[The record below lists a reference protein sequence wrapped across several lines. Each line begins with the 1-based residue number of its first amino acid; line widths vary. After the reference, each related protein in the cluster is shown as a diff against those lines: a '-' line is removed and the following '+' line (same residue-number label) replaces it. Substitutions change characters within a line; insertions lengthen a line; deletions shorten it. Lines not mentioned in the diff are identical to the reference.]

1 MCKTKKINKKI
12 AKQLE
17 KQDSPVSLE
26 KKPEVKERG
35 GFFKHL
41 FSKSVQTINK
51 VDIHFG
57 WTRNATKRIIKQLF
71 LQKVDHFYFYS
82 SIANIFYILEQGI
95 KPVKFKKLKENEK
108 YIVWTYLEKDGHI
121 ELELSTSSRHQF
133 WSWCLEN
140 EIDLTTVAIFY
151 IDLVK
156 LYENTK
162 KDWEFNNNLQRVI
175 INELISVNAIRAILI
190 KDMEIYKRLQQYVS
204 HQQIDIKIFYGD
216 KGIIEEIKGKE
227 LKVNE

>member
-1 MCKTKKINKKI
+1 MRKTKKINKKI
-12 AKQLE
+12 AKHLE
-17 KQDSPVSLE
+17 KQNFSMRLE
-26 KKPEVKERG
+26 KKPEVKEKR
-35 GFFKHL
+35 GFFRHL
-41 FSKSVQTINK
+41 FPKRVQKINK
-51 VDIHFG
+51 VNIHFG
-57 WTRNATKRIIKQLF
+57 WTRNATKRIIKQLL
-71 LQKVDHFYFYS
+71 LQNVDHFYFYS

-95 KPVKFKKLKENEK
+95 KPAKFKKLKENEK
-108 YIVWTYLEKDGHI
+108 YIVWTYLEKDDHL

-162 KDWEFNNNLQRVI
+162 KDWEFNNNLQKVI

-190 KDMEIYKRLQQYVS
+190 KDMEVYKRLQQYVS

-216 KGIIEEIKGKE
+216 KGIIEEIKRKE